1 MLKLSKRKSQIKPL
15 PKVIIIVGPTA
26 SGKTSLGIKLAK
38 KISAIG
44 GPASGWQGAEIISAD
59 SRQIY
64 RGLNIGTAKPT
75 LKERGAIPHH
85 LIDVRYP
92 NQPYSVAQYKRDCL
106 RAIRQI
112 VKKNK
117 LPIIVGGTGL
127 YIKTVVHNLSI
138 PQVRADPLLRKE
150 LEQEFQSRGL
160 NFLYGEL
167 IKLDPE
173 AAYII
178 DPRNPR
184 RVIRALEIILSTK
197 KTFSES
203 RRQGKPLFNFLQI
216 GINRPSEKLKERI
229 NKRIDVMIA
238 TGLIEEVKNLIKKY
252 PVRTAAFEAIGYREI
267 ISYLQKETSLEEAV
281 ELMKKNSWQFAKRQM
296 TWFRKEKR
304 IHWITAPHQ
313 AERLIKK
320 FLA

>member
-1 MLKLSKRKSQIKPL
+1 M
-15 PKVIIIVGPTA
+15 
-26 SGKTSLGIKLAK
+26 GIKLAK

-44 GPASGWQGAEIISAD
+44 GPASGWQGAEIVSAD

-64 RGLNIGTAKPT
+64 RGLDIGTAKPT
-75 LKERGAIPHH
+75 LKERQTTPHH

-92 NQPYSVAQYKRDCL
+92 NQSYAVAQYKRDCL
-106 RAIRQI
+106 KSIRQI
-112 VKKNK
+112 LNKNK

-127 YIKTVVHNLSI
+127 YIKAVVHNLTI
-138 PQVRADPLLRKE
+138 PRVMADPLLRKE
-150 LEQEFQSRGL
+150 LEQELQDRGL
-160 NFLYGEL
+160 AFLYNEL

-173 AAYII
+173 AAYIV

-184 RVIRALEIILSTK
+184 RVIRALEITLSTK

-203 RRQGKPLFNFLQI
+203 RHQGKPLFNFLQI
-216 GINRPSEKLKERI
+216 GINQPSEKLKERI
-229 NKRIDVMIA
+229 NKRIDAMIA

-252 PVRTAAFEAIGYREI
+252 QVKTTAFEAIGYREI

-281 ELMKKNSWQFAKRQM
+281 ELMKKNSWRFAKRQM
-296 TWFRKEKR
+296 TWFRKDKN
-304 IHWITAPHQ
+304 IHWITTPKE
-313 AERLIKK
+313 AEKLTRA